1 MEIKNLSTFIG
12 LLPLKLKIYL
22 LIYKCSGYMAPK
34 YAMLGQFLIKSD
46 VFSFEK
52 LILEVLSGQKITHF
66 HDGENTEYLLSY
78 VSMTTKYK
86 VDISFFYIL
95 KN

>member
-1 MEIKNLSTFIG
+1 MEIKKLSIVIV
-12 LLPLKLKIYL
+12 LLPFKLKIYL
-22 LIYKCSGYMAPK
+22 LIYKCSGYMAPE
-34 YAMLGQFLIKSD
+34 YAMFGQFSTKSD
-46 VFSFEK
+46 VFNFGV

-86 VDISFFYIL
+86 VDISFSIF
-95 KN
+95 

>member
-1 MEIKNLSTFIG
+1 MQW
-12 LLPLKLKIYL
+12 IY
-22 LIYKCSGYMAPK
+22 APEH
-34 YAMLGQFLIKSD
+34 AMLGQFSTKLDI
-46 VFSFEK
+46 FSFGV
-52 LILEVLSGQKITHF
+52 LILEILSGPKITHF

>member
-1 MEIKNLSTFIG
+1 MEIKKLSIVIV
-12 LLPLKLKIYL
+12 LLPFKLKIYL
-22 LIYKCSGYMAPK
+22 LIYKCSGYMAPE
-34 YAMLGQFLIKSD
+34 YVMFGQFSTKSD
-46 VFSFEK
+46 VFNFGV

-86 VDISFFYIL
+86 VDISFSIF
-95 KN
+95 